1 MLVFVNL
8 RPCEILI
15 MDIENL
21 KTFLEVYKTR
31 HFGKAADNLFLT
43 SAAVSARIK
52 QLEQYLGVS
61 VFIRN
66 RGNVQLTSEGE
77 RLLPHAEHLVQSWA
91 ATLRDISLQKS
102 QASSL
107 QIGAT
112 AGLWQF
118 ALATRLSSIRAH
130 LPDSHIQA
138 EALPDETLVRRLLER
153 SMDVAVL
160 YEPPKLPQLKARKIG
175 QLKLLMTSTDK
186 HQKAHGAFQAGYV
199 HVDWGESFEGFH
211 GNRFGDMALPGL
223 SVNLASI
230 AVSYLAVNP
239 GSGFLPQGF
248 IDTHDF
254 LYAVKGVPTFNRPIY
269 AVYRE
274 GHERPALLQ
283 QVIELLQGLDA

>member
-77 RLLPHAEHLVQSWA
+77 RLLPHAEHLVQTWA

-102 QASSL
+102 HASSL

-160 YEPPKLPQLKARKIG
+160 YEPPKLPQLKAQKIG
-175 QLKLLMTSTDK
+175 QLKLLMASTDK
-186 HQKAHGAFQAGYV
+186 HQKAHGGVSGGLCPCGLGRVVRRVSRQSLWGYGATRLECQPGQ
-199 HVDWGESFEGFH
+199 HCCQL
-211 GNRFGDMALPGL
+211 FGSQSRLRVSATGL
-223 SVNLASI
+223 
-230 AVSYLAVNP
+230 Y
-239 GSGFLPQGF
+239 
-248 IDTHDF
+248 
-254 LYAVKGVPTFNRPIY
+254 
-269 AVYRE
+269 
-274 GHERPALLQ
+274 
-283 QVIELLQGLDA
+283 